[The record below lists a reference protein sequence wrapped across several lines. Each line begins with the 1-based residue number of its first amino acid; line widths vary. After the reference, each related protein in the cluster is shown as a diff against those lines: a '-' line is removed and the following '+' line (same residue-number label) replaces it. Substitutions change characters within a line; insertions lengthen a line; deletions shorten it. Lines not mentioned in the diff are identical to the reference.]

1 MTETHRWR
9 GVIAL
14 SLAAGAVGLAIDRPS
29 MLLLSVI
36 GVVFAAY
43 PHVLSEPT
51 PKLRIERR
59 LSNSTPRPGDEVTV
73 TVTVTNEGGFLPDVR
88 IVDGVPALLSVSVG
102 SPRKGAVF
110 WPGRSVSFSYRVG
123 TKHGKHPFE
132 PATVV
137 ARDISGAWE
146 VETTISA
153 DTELDCTAT
162 EADGP
167 LRDQTLDQVGRIV
180 AQKGGSGIEFYRTRE
195 YRAGDAMHRIDW
207 NRYARTGDLTT
218 VEYREENAATVVL
231 LVDARAVA
239 YRAATDEP
247 HAVAYS
253 VSAAEQLLGSLHRD
267 RNLVGLAAFG
277 REACWLE
284 PGAGRSHRAKAQ
296 RLLATHSAFASI
308 PPTEEPEHE
317 EQVEQLRMRLSS
329 TTQVVLL
336 SPLSDDAIVETA
348 RRLDAYGH
356 RVSVI
361 SPDVTGEESVGQ
373 RLAGVERE
381 NRLSALRKSG
391 VPVVEWKSET
401 PLAAALMNRP
411 RKVNA

>member
-14 SLAAGAVGLAIDRPS
+14 SLAAGAAGLAVDRPT
-29 MLLLSVI
+29 MLLLAVV

-43 PHVLSEPT
+43 PRVLAEPT
-51 PKLRIERR
+51 PQLSIERR
-59 LSNSTPRPGDEVTV
+59 LSNSTPRPGNEVTV

-88 IVDGVPALLSVSVG
+88 IVDGVPALLSVSGG
-102 SPRKGAVF
+102 SPRRGTFF
-110 WPGRSVSFSYRVG
+110 WPGRSVSFSYRIEA
-123 TKHGKHPFE
+123 KHGKHPFE

-137 ARDISGAWE
+137 ARDLSGAWE
-146 VETTISA
+146 VETTVAA
-153 DTELDCTAT
+153 DTEIDCTAAT
-162 EADGP
+162 INGP
-167 LRDQTLDQVGRIV
+167 LRNQTLDQVGRII
-180 AQKGGSGIEFYRTRE
+180 ARNGGSGIEFYRTRE
-195 YRAGDAMHRIDW
+195 YRSGDPMHRIDW

-231 LVDARAVA
+231 LVDARRVA

-253 VSAAEQLLGSLHRD
+253 VSAAEQLLASLHRD
-267 RNLVGLAAFG
+267 RNLVGLAGFG
-277 REACWLE
+277 RESCWLK
-284 PGAGRSHRAKAQ
+284 PGAGRNHRAKAR
-296 RLLATHSAFASI
+296 RLLATHRAFAST
-308 PPTEEPEHE
+308 PPTEEPDHD
-317 EQVEQLRMRLSS
+317 EQVEQLRMRLPDGA
-329 TTQVVLL
+329 QVILL
-336 SPLSDDAIVETA
+336 SPLSDDTIVETA

-381 NRLSALRKSG
+381 NRLSALRKAG
-391 VPVVEWKSET
+391 VPVVEWKPET

-411 RKVNA
+411 RKVEA